1 MLLPPELIKYIL
13 KIKNRNHVKEYMETM
28 RGPLKQTIHKEKTK
42 PHERN
47 IESATDLLTFNFMAN
62 PKYN

>member
-28 RGPLKQTIHKEKTK
+28 DLEKNPYTTYLVVILNPLQTLAI
-42 PHERN
+42 
-47 IESATDLLTFNFMAN
+47 IIV
-62 PKYN
+62 